1 MKKIMLFATI
11 VAMSM
16 AVAMPANAQSRK
28 EKKAAKKAQW
38 EMEQKQKAE
47 EAALLHQMRMDS
59 IKRAN
64 EERAEAEE
72 RARDRKRRRE
82 DQKDAMEQILEGGVQ
97 LIYTPCMD
105 EFLALNKV
113 PEQMAAQGIGTGQQ
127 TQELAQKVA
136 NERAIDDIGHRFAGV
151 VKNAMESY
159 NKDTSTPKGNRV
171 TEGSLEGMVL
181 SVGEKAINE
190 FYIVDCR
197 QFAKDRYNQWICY
210 EALYVP
216 MNKVL
221 DAILQEV
228 KDVDVDKAMFRKRM
242 LRYRSNVQKWKN
254 NTMKPFISILLIC
267 LPVVA
272 FAQNDREMPQWVT
285 QLPSS
290 NPQKHFYYRVTVGE
304 GTTYDK
310 AYANAFAKAIMEAKW
325 KLGVKV
331 KVSDDMAALE
341 DQVTNAVNVQEQY
354 MEIPI
359 NKVCDYWEEYR
370 PVASA
375 KQIRLYVLWQVAD
388 DGRYEP
394 RFEDFTNCQ

>member
-1 MKKIMLFATI
+1 MKKIMLLATV
-11 VAMSM
+11 VAMSL
-16 AVAMPANAQSRK
+16 AVAMPVNAQSRK
-28 EKKAAKKAQW
+28 EKKAAAKAQW

-82 DQKDAMEQILEGGVQ
+82 NQRDAMEQVLEGGVQ

-136 NERAIDDIGHRFAGV
+136 NERALDDIGSRFAGV

-159 NKDTSTPKGNRV
+159 NKDTSTPKGDRV

-216 MNKVL
+216 MNKVM
-221 DAILQEV
+221 DAIMNEV

-242 LRYRSNVQKWKN
+242 QAEL
-254 NTMKPFISILLIC
+254 
-267 LPVVA
+267 
-272 FAQNDREMPQWVT
+272 D
-285 QLPSS
+285 
-290 NPQKHFYYRVTVGE
+290 
-304 GTTYDK
+304 
-310 AYANAFAKAIMEAKW
+310 ANAAKE
-325 KLGVKV
+325 
-331 KVSDDMAALE
+331 
-341 DQVTNAVNVQEQY
+341 NASLQQQRA
-354 MEIPI
+354 EI
-359 NKVCDYWEEYR
+359 EE
-370 PVASA
+370 
-375 KQIRLYVLWQVAD
+375 
-388 DGRYEP
+388 
-394 RFEDFTNCQ
+394 

>member
-1 MKKIMLFATI
+1 MKKIMLLATV
-11 VAMSM
+11 VAISL
-16 AVAMPANAQSRK
+16 AVAMPVNAQSRK
-28 EKKAAKKAQW
+28 EKKAAAKAQW

-82 DQKDAMEQILEGGVQ
+82 NQRDAMEQILEGGVQ

-105 EFLALNKV
+105 EFLALNKI
-113 PEQMAAQGIGTGQQ
+113 PEQMAAQGVGTGQQ

-136 NERAIDDIGHRFAGV
+136 NERALDDIGSRFAGV

-159 NKDTSTPKGNRV
+159 NKDTSTPKGDRV

-216 MNKVL
+216 MNKVM
-221 DAILQEV
+221 DAIMNEV

-242 LRYRSNVQKWKN
+242 QAEL
-254 NTMKPFISILLIC
+254 
-267 LPVVA
+267 
-272 FAQNDREMPQWVT
+272 D
-285 QLPSS
+285 
-290 NPQKHFYYRVTVGE
+290 
-304 GTTYDK
+304 
-310 AYANAFAKAIMEAKW
+310 ANAAKE
-325 KLGVKV
+325 
-331 KVSDDMAALE
+331 
-341 DQVTNAVNVQEQY
+341 NASLQQQRA
-354 MEIPI
+354 EI
-359 NKVCDYWEEYR
+359 EE
-370 PVASA
+370 
-375 KQIRLYVLWQVAD
+375 
-388 DGRYEP
+388 
-394 RFEDFTNCQ
+394 

>member
-59 IKRAN
+59 IKRVN

-242 LRYRSNVQKWKN
+242 QAEL
-254 NTMKPFISILLIC
+254 
-267 LPVVA
+267 
-272 FAQNDREMPQWVT
+272 D
-285 QLPSS
+285 
-290 NPQKHFYYRVTVGE
+290 
-304 GTTYDK
+304 
-310 AYANAFAKAIMEAKW
+310 ANAAKEN
-325 KLGVKV
+325 
-331 KVSDDMAALE
+331 AALQKQRAE
-341 DQVTNAVNVQEQY
+341 
-354 MEIPI
+354 ME
-359 NKVCDYWEEYR
+359 E
-370 PVASA
+370 
-375 KQIRLYVLWQVAD
+375 
-388 DGRYEP
+388 
-394 RFEDFTNCQ
+394 

>member
-221 DAILQEV
+221 DAIMKEV

-242 LRYRSNVQKWKN
+242 QAEL
-254 NTMKPFISILLIC
+254 
-267 LPVVA
+267 
-272 FAQNDREMPQWVT
+272 D
-285 QLPSS
+285 
-290 NPQKHFYYRVTVGE
+290 
-304 GTTYDK
+304 
-310 AYANAFAKAIMEAKW
+310 ANAAKE
-325 KLGVKV
+325 
-331 KVSDDMAALE
+331 
-341 DQVTNAVNVQEQY
+341 NASLQQQRA
-354 MEIPI
+354 EI
-359 NKVCDYWEEYR
+359 EE
-370 PVASA
+370 
-375 KQIRLYVLWQVAD
+375 
-388 DGRYEP
+388 
-394 RFEDFTNCQ
+394 

>member
-1 MKKIMLFATI
+1 MKKIMLLATV
-11 VAMSM
+11 VAMALAM
-16 AVAMPANAQSRK
+16 AMPVQAQSRK

-82 DQKDAMEQILEGGVQ
+82 DQRDAMEQILEGGVQ

-105 EFLALNKV
+105 EFIALNKV
-113 PEQMAAQGIGTGQQ
+113 PEQMAAQGVGTGQQ
-127 TQELAQKVA
+127 TQELAQKVS
-136 NERAIDDIGHRFAGV
+136 NQRALDDIGSRFAGV

-197 QFAKDRYNQWICY
+197 QFAKDKYNQWICY

-216 MNKVL
+216 MNKVM
-221 DAILQEV
+221 DAIMQEV

-242 LRYRSNVQKWKN
+242 QAEL
-254 NTMKPFISILLIC
+254 
-267 LPVVA
+267 
-272 FAQNDREMPQWVT
+272 D
-285 QLPSS
+285 
-290 NPQKHFYYRVTVGE
+290 
-304 GTTYDK
+304 
-310 AYANAFAKAIMEAKW
+310 ANAAKENASLQQQRAE
-325 KLGVKV
+325 
-331 KVSDDMAALE
+331 LE
-341 DQVTNAVNVQEQY
+341 E
-354 MEIPI
+354 
-359 NKVCDYWEEYR
+359 
-370 PVASA
+370 
-375 KQIRLYVLWQVAD
+375 
-388 DGRYEP
+388 
-394 RFEDFTNCQ
+394 

>member
-1 MKKIMLFATI
+1 MKKIMLLATV
-11 VAMSM
+11 VAMSL
-16 AVAMPANAQSRK
+16 AVTMPVNAQSRK
-28 EKKAAKKAQW
+28 EKKAAAKAQW

-82 DQKDAMEQILEGGVQ
+82 NQRDAMEQVLEGGVQ

-113 PEQMAAQGIGTGQQ
+113 PEQMAAQGVGTGQQ

-136 NERAIDDIGHRFAGV
+136 NERALDDIGSRFAGV

-159 NKDTSTPKGNRV
+159 NKDTSTPKGDRV

-216 MNKVL
+216 MNKVM
-221 DAILQEV
+221 DAIMNEV

-242 LRYRSNVQKWKN
+242 QAEL
-254 NTMKPFISILLIC
+254 
-267 LPVVA
+267 
-272 FAQNDREMPQWVT
+272 D
-285 QLPSS
+285 
-290 NPQKHFYYRVTVGE
+290 
-304 GTTYDK
+304 
-310 AYANAFAKAIMEAKW
+310 ANAAKE
-325 KLGVKV
+325 
-331 KVSDDMAALE
+331 
-341 DQVTNAVNVQEQY
+341 NASLQQQRA
-354 MEIPI
+354 EI
-359 NKVCDYWEEYR
+359 EE
-370 PVASA
+370 
-375 KQIRLYVLWQVAD
+375 
-388 DGRYEP
+388 
-394 RFEDFTNCQ
+394 

>member
-1 MKKIMLFATI
+1 MKKIMLLATV
-11 VAMSM
+11 VAMSL
-16 AVAMPANAQSRK
+16 AVTMPVNAQSRK
-28 EKKAAKKAQW
+28 EKKAAAKAQW

-82 DQKDAMEQILEGGVQ
+82 NQRDAMEQVLEGGVQ

-113 PEQMAAQGIGTGQQ
+113 PEQMAAQGVGTGQQ

-136 NERAIDDIGHRFAGV
+136 NERALDDIGSRFAGV

-159 NKDTSTPKGNRV
+159 NKDTSTPKGDRV

-216 MNKVL
+216 MNKVM
-221 DAILQEV
+221 DAIMNEV

-242 LRYRSNVQKWKN
+242 QSEL
-254 NTMKPFISILLIC
+254 
-267 LPVVA
+267 
-272 FAQNDREMPQWVT
+272 D
-285 QLPSS
+285 
-290 NPQKHFYYRVTVGE
+290 
-304 GTTYDK
+304 
-310 AYANAFAKAIMEAKW
+310 ANAAKE
-325 KLGVKV
+325 
-331 KVSDDMAALE
+331 
-341 DQVTNAVNVQEQY
+341 NASLQQQRA
-354 MEIPI
+354 EI
-359 NKVCDYWEEYR
+359 EE
-370 PVASA
+370 
-375 KQIRLYVLWQVAD
+375 
-388 DGRYEP
+388 
-394 RFEDFTNCQ
+394 

>member
-1 MKKIMLFATI
+1 MKKIMLLATV
-11 VAMSM
+11 VAMSL
-16 AVAMPANAQSRK
+16 AVAMPVNAQSRK
-28 EKKAAKKAQW
+28 EKKAAAKAQW

-72 RARDRKRRRE
+72 RARDRKRHRE
-82 DQKDAMEQILEGGVQ
+82 NQRDAMEQVLEGGVQ

-136 NERAIDDIGHRFAGV
+136 NERALDDIGSRFAGV

-159 NKDTSTPKGNRV
+159 NKDTSTPKGDRV

-216 MNKVL
+216 MNKVM
-221 DAILQEV
+221 DAIMKEV

-242 LRYRSNVQKWKN
+242 QAEL
-254 NTMKPFISILLIC
+254 
-267 LPVVA
+267 
-272 FAQNDREMPQWVT
+272 
-285 QLPSS
+285 
-290 NPQKHFYYRVTVGE
+290 G
-304 GTTYDK
+304 
-310 AYANAFAKAIMEAKW
+310 ANAAKE
-325 KLGVKV
+325 
-331 KVSDDMAALE
+331 
-341 DQVTNAVNVQEQY
+341 NASLQQQRA
-354 MEIPI
+354 EI
-359 NKVCDYWEEYR
+359 EE
-370 PVASA
+370 
-375 KQIRLYVLWQVAD
+375 
-388 DGRYEP
+388 
-394 RFEDFTNCQ
+394 

>member
-221 DAILQEV
+221 DAIMKEV

-242 LRYRSNVQKWKN
+242 QAEL
-254 NTMKPFISILLIC
+254 
-267 LPVVA
+267 
-272 FAQNDREMPQWVT
+272 D
-285 QLPSS
+285 
-290 NPQKHFYYRVTVGE
+290 
-304 GTTYDK
+304 
-310 AYANAFAKAIMEAKW
+310 ANAAKEN
-325 KLGVKV
+325 
-331 KVSDDMAALE
+331 AALQKQRAE
-341 DQVTNAVNVQEQY
+341 
-354 MEIPI
+354 ME
-359 NKVCDYWEEYR
+359 E
-370 PVASA
+370 
-375 KQIRLYVLWQVAD
+375 
-388 DGRYEP
+388 
-394 RFEDFTNCQ
+394 

>member
-1 MKKIMLFATI
+1 MKKIMLFATV

-16 AVAMPANAQSRK
+16 AVAMPVNAQSRK
-28 EKKAAKKAQW
+28 EKKAAAKAQW

-82 DQKDAMEQILEGGVQ
+82 DQRDAMEQVLEGGVQ

-113 PEQMAAQGIGTGQQ
+113 PEQMAAQGVGTGQQ
-127 TQELAQKVA
+127 TQELAQDRA
-136 NERAIDDIGHRFAGV
+136 NQQALSDIGRRFAGV

-159 NKDTSTPKGNRV
+159 NKDTSTPSGKRV
-171 TEGSLEGMVL
+171 TEGSMEGMVL

-216 MNKVL
+216 MNKVM
-221 DAILQEV
+221 DAIMQEV

-242 LRYRSNVQKWKN
+242 QAEL
-254 NTMKPFISILLIC
+254 
-267 LPVVA
+267 
-272 FAQNDREMPQWVT
+272 D
-285 QLPSS
+285 
-290 NPQKHFYYRVTVGE
+290 
-304 GTTYDK
+304 
-310 AYANAFAKAIMEAKW
+310 ANAAKE
-325 KLGVKV
+325 
-331 KVSDDMAALE
+331 
-341 DQVTNAVNVQEQY
+341 NASLQQQRA
-354 MEIPI
+354 EI
-359 NKVCDYWEEYR
+359 EE
-370 PVASA
+370 
-375 KQIRLYVLWQVAD
+375 
-388 DGRYEP
+388 
-394 RFEDFTNCQ
+394 